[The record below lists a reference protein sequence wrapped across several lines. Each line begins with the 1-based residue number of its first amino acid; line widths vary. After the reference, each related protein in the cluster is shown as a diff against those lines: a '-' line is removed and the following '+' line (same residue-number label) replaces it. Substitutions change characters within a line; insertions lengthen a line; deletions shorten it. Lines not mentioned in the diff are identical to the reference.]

1 MWLVQGVLGASLV
14 QAVLGALMPSLHPTH
29 AGRSWDSL
37 FCSRGSPG
45 GDQAAAWEQRWD
57 VGAVE
62 QEGLLAGC
70 PTASTG
76 LGASRTLYLAPA
88 RENSFLQRP
97 RTAAVC
103 GELDGT
109 SQFLPQS
116 NVVYLV
122 VAKKKKK
129 IHSELRW
136 HGTGSCSRGRGMQQG
151 QQTQGGDR
159 HLSPHKPP
167 HQQNPTAADFGAGR
181 VTLE

>member
-129 IHSELRW
+129 FTLNYAGTEL
-136 HGTGSCSRGRGMQQG
+136 GAAAGGGGCSRG
-151 QQTQGGDR
+151 
-159 HLSPHKPP
+159 SKPREETGTSLRTNLRTSKIQRLLISEP
-167 HQQNPTAADFGAGR
+167 
-181 VTLE
+181 VV